1 VREGLKAAVRRVLH
15 ATSRRCRVH
24 FMRNALAHAGKCHR
38 RLVSAWIGTAFAK
51 TDAEGAKRQWRTV
64 ADQLRPRVPKLAAL
78 MDRAEED
85 VLAFKAFPSE
95 HRPKIHGTNP
105 LERVNGGIK
114 RRTDVVGTF
123 PNEAAVTRLVG
134 AILLEHDDEWAVQ
147 RRYMSLET
155 LAPITMLPMS
165 ACPPWQTDRGSHP
178 PRSPLRFY
186 TTCWTCPVFVE
197 RH

>member
-1 VREGLKAAVRRVLH
+1 MKLVIADAREGLKAAVRRVLH
-15 ATSRRCRVH
+15 ATSGRCRLH

-38 RLVSAWIGTAFAK
+38 RLVSAWICTAFAK

-78 MDRAEED
+78 MDTAEED
-85 VLAFKAFPSE
+85 VRAFMAFPSE
-95 HRPKIHGTNP
+95 QRPKIHGTNP

-155 LAPITMLPMS
+155 LAPISHTPNVSLP
-165 ACPPWQTDRGSHP
+165 A
-178 PRSPLRFY
+178 
-186 TTCWTCPVFVE
+186 VAN
-197 RH
+197 